1 MAAAFDPDRTVS
13 QCDTTLLCSFLKQCS
28 EVDLSSADL
37 LGVST
42 PEHFFKLIER
52 MPARRRV
59 EIEVVLR
66 QIHDIA
72 NRNNLTAVIEEVQ
85 SHPAEEQRQFDRLQ
99 SSQSKALWLYLKS
112 PSRFQEVAMFVHADA
127 LSQQQ
132 YWHKATGL
140 PIHALNVD
148 DALKQVLGQRLAEH
162 FCTTQRRGRHCVVNH
177 LHRQGI
183 EYFFAYLDD
192 YAETH
197 LVYPGEASLPEPL
210 HVRMAFQVVF
220 SVEPQKGVLEIW
232 SHGGSQ
238 TIADLHGVFCESVY
252 EKRVPYREA
261 ARPTYAL
268 DHLLQHSQPLK
279 FNSAHGVQRARIRR
293 VRIRTRGRSGY
304 IELSADPRDHDL
316 SIIRSYQKLQEVG
329 LCGVRSRVA
338 RVTFEL
344 RFAPGFKKRARTMSF
359 DVSSPNGCTLKS
371 KADEDREIGEWCLK
385 EWGVSQ

>member
-1 MAAAFDPDRTVS
+1 MAAAFDPERTVS
-13 QCDTTLLCSFLKQCS
+13 QCDINLLCSFLKQCS

-42 PEHFFKLIER
+42 PKHFFIVVER

-59 EIEVVLR
+59 EVEVVLR

-72 NRNNLTAVIEEVQ
+72 GRNNLTAVIEEVQ
-85 SHPAEEQRQFDRLQ
+85 SHPVEEQKQFDRLK

-127 LSQQQ
+127 LAQQQ

-140 PIHALNVD
+140 PTCAVKID
-148 DALKQVLGQRLAEH
+148 DALKESLGERLAAH
-162 FCTTQRRGRHCVVNH
+162 FRKTQLRGRYCVVNH

-197 LVYPGEASLPEPL
+197 LIYPEDARLPEPL
-210 HVRMAFQVVF
+210 HARMAFQIVF
-220 SVEPQKGVLEIW
+220 SLEPQKGVLEIW
-232 SHGGSQ
+232 SHGGAQ
-238 TIADLHGVFCESVY
+238 LLTDLHGIFCETVY
-252 EKRVPYREA
+252 HKQIRYREV

-268 DHLLQHSQPLK
+268 DHLLQDSQPLK
-279 FNSAHGVQRARIRR
+279 FNPAHGVQRARIRR

-304 IELSADPRDHDL
+304 IELSADSRDHDL
-316 SIIRSYQKLQEVG
+316 SIIRAYQKLQEVG

-344 RFAPGFKKRARTMSF
+344 KFAPGFKRRARTMSF

-371 KADEDREIGEWCLK
+371 KPDEDREIGEWCLR